1 MPWRELNRLQG
12 WLMPPTMEEL
22 LPEDHPARVVAAF
35 VDSLTPED
43 WTAIG
48 VPLEPQRMGV
58 PAYHPRALLGVW
70 IYGFMTGL
78 RSSRKLEAACREQ
91 LPYLWLA
98 GGQQPDHNTLW
109 RFYQA
114 HRAGMR
120 SLLRK
125 TIEAAEDLDL
135 IDWDLQAADGTK
147 IQGDAS
153 NRLTFNEEQL
163 QRLEERSLREIE
175 QLEASHDIGNASAP
189 NLTEPIAEA
198 RTSLHRIRMA
208 QHQLQL
214 SANQRFVSLVDADA
228 RMMRRPH
235 GGTVTGY
242 NAQAVSARLRAKGR
256 EGESLLLLAAEVT
269 QSPVDTGEL
278 PRLVEAAAEVGRAE
292 LTVAD
297 AGYFSADTLGLLREQ
312 GKLVVMPEGRTFK
325 DHPYHWRHFRYEPE
339 RDRYRCP
346 EDKPLRRRQQKFTR
360 QTPAKL
366 YGADPADCRACRA
379 FGDCTTSELHGRTIT
394 ISEQSEAL
402 EQHRRWMQTERAE
415 AALRRRPGL
424 IESVFGIIKERQ
436 AGHRFLLRSI
446 EAVEAEW
453 SLLATAFNLR
463 ALSKHWRR
471 LFELLA
477 PEPPTP
483 ATES

>member
-256 EGESLLLLAAEVT
+256 EGESLLLLAAEV
-269 QSPVDTGEL
+269 
-278 PRLVEAAAEVGRAE
+278 GRAE

>member
-35 VDSLTPED
+35 VDSLTPDD
-43 WTAIG
+43 WYAMG
-48 VPLEPQRMGV
+48 VALEPRRMGV

-70 IYGFMTGL
+70 IYGFMNGV
-78 RSSRKLEAACREQ
+78 RSTRKLEAACREQ

-98 GGQQPDHNTLW
+98 GGQRPDHNTLW

-114 HRAGMR
+114 HRDGMR

-125 TIEAAEDLDL
+125 TIQAAADLDL
-135 IDWDLQAADGTK
+135 IDWALQAADGTK

-153 NRLTFNEEQL
+153 NRLTFSEDQLERFEQ
-163 QRLEERSLREIE
+163 RTLREIE
-175 QLEASHDIGNASAP
+175 ELEEAHDIGNASAP

-214 SANQRFVSLVDADA
+214 SPNQRFVSLVDADA

-297 AGYFSADTLGLLREQ
+297 AGYFSADTLGALRDQ
-312 GKLVVMPEGRTFK
+312 GMAVVLPEGRMFK
-325 DHPYHWRHFRYEPE
+325 DHPYHWRHFRHVPAQDIYI
-339 RDRYRCP
+339 CP
-346 EDKPLRRRQQKFTR
+346 EDKLLKRRQHKFTR

-366 YGADPADCRACRA
+366 YSADPADCRVCRA
-379 FGDCTTSELHGRTIT
+379 FGDCTTSEMHGRTIT
-394 ISEQSEAL
+394 ISAQSETL
-402 EQHRRWMQTERAE
+402 EQHRRWMQTERADE
-415 AALRRRPGL
+415 ILRRRPGL

-446 EAVEAEW
+446 TAVEAEW

-463 ALSKHWRR
+463 ALSKHWRH
-471 LFELLA
+471 LPEVLT
-477 PEPPTP
+477 PEPPIP
-483 ATES
+483 AIES